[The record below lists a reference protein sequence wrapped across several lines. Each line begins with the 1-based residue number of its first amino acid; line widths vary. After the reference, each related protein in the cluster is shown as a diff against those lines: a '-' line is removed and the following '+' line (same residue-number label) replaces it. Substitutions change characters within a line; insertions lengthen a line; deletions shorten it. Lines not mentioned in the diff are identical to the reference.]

1 MNDVQ
6 NYKLNQDQSLKNGLA
21 PFWVVFT
28 REFSELW
35 IWGKALILIFLFSIL
50 LGIMSFVLSANSELD
65 LIPPKEML
73 FLILQVAMAVGLFLS
88 LIIGAD
94 SVSGERERGTL
105 EALLLTPI
113 SRRQIIFGKFLAAIS
128 PWPVAFIIT
137 VPYLVVL
144 SQGDESLGQTIIWGA
159 VLGTLLAPA
168 FTGFGMLV
176 SIKSNSN
183 KTSFFISLLVY
194 VLFLLPTQFP
204 GAAQTGEMGKLL
216 KRINPLESVNHFLE
230 KILVNNR
237 TFAEVGDY
245 LAAPIVFAVIVFGV
259 LFLYASPRLRLEV
272 AGTFTKLRAQFS
284 KIVGLVFIVIIISS
298 LSTISVMAQQEEE
311 GEEPDSVDTEIMS
324 SDVNSQEEN
333 TTISDQ
339 SSEEETDSSTDQS
352 SEEKINT
359 SSDQS
364 VEISVNMNAKT
375 VNTGDK
381 INFNTTVK
389 YSGTT
394 EESSPMIVAMNII
407 NLEGEGDPVDPED
420 WSPER
425 TQYLEPLAPGESV
438 SLSWIITP
446 ILEGDYIVYMVLVPE
461 PAGAEQTS
469 HPISSSGIH
478 LTVNAF
484 TKINP
489 GGILPIVIIEPIV
502 LIVGLIFVLWFRK
515 RRIRVESYT

>member
-1 MNDVQ
+1 MKESQ
-6 NYKLNQDQSLKNGLA
+6 SLKLNQDHSLRNGLT

-73 FLILQVAMAVGLFLS
+73 FLTLQVAMAVGLFLS

-113 SRRQIIFGKFLAAIS
+113 SRRQIIIGKFLAAIS

-137 VPYLVVL
+137 IPYLVVL

-159 VLGTLLAPA
+159 LLGTLLAPA
-168 FTGFGMLV
+168 FTGFGMLI

-245 LAAPIVFAVIVFGV
+245 LAAPIIFAVVVFG
-259 LFLYASPRLRLEV
+259 LIFLYAGPKLRLEV
-272 AGTFTKLRAQFS
+272 AGTFTKLRTQFT
-284 KIVGLVFIVIIISS
+284 KIVGLVFIVIVISS
-298 LSTISVMAQQEEE
+298 LSTVSVMAQQEDED
-311 GEEPDSVDTEIMS
+311 EEPDSAETEIMS
-324 SDVNSQEEN
+324 SDVISQEEN

-339 SSEEETDSSTDQS
+339 SLEEDMKSTSDQSLEEEM
-352 SEEKINT
+352 KI
-359 SSDQS
+359 SSDQHMG
-364 VEISVNMNAKT
+364 ISVNMNAKT

-381 INFNTTVK
+381 INFSTKVV
-389 YSGTT
+389 YSGTND
-394 EESSPMIVAMNII
+394 ESSPMIVAMNII

-425 TQYLEPLAPGESV
+425 TQYLEPLAPGESIN
-438 SLSWIITP
+438 LSWIITP

-461 PAGAEQTS
+461 PGGADETS

-484 TKINP
+484 TRINP

-502 LIVGLIFVLWFRK
+502 LIIGLIFVLWFRK
-515 RRIRVESYT
+515 RRIRAESFT